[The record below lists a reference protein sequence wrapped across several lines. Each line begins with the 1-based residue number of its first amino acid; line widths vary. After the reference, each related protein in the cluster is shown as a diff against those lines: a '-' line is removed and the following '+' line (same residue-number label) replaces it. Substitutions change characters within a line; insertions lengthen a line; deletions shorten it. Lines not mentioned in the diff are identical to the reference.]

1 MTRSDE
7 LGKAMEDCRQDGIP
21 CTGCRSRFKIKRKL
35 SFDDIYLKKKFRL
48 LFENQ
53 LKRKSFGDPKNP
65 SKPSDTE
72 MIYALGTRM
81 GNYRGFRKIN
91 HSGSFGG
98 YNSYVYMLPDLKIGA
113 FIAVNG
119 GSDVYN
125 FMRKV
130 IYAAFDMLLG
140 VNQGYL

>member
-1 MTRSDE
+1 
-7 LGKAMEDCRQDGIP
+7 
-21 CTGCRSRFKIKRKL
+21 
-35 SFDDIYLKKKFRL
+35 
-48 LFENQ
+48 
-53 LKRKSFGDPKNP
+53 
-65 SKPSDTE
+65 
-72 MIYALGTRM
+72 M

-113 FIAVNG
+113 FVAVNG

-140 VNQGYL
+140 VNQGYLKEKIRPNVINSNKKQNFILIY